1 MQGVT
6 YGSFLFFL
14 YCLKQKGVNIQGVVI
29 TSPMICMY
37 GFWQG
42 GKPPFLTRFW
52 LNFLT
57 AGSSLMSQMIN
68 VLFNVLV
75 SFCS

>member
-1 MQGVT
+1 MQGIT
-6 YGSFLFFL
+6 YGSSLFFL
-14 YCLKQKGVNIQGVVI
+14 YCLEEKGVNVKIVI
-29 TSPMICMY
+29 ISAMICMY

-42 GKPPFLTRFW
+42 SNPPFLTCFW

-57 AGSSLMSQMIN
+57 AGSSLMSQLNN
-68 VLFNVLV
+68 VLFNFLV

>member
-42 GKPPFLTRFW
+42 GKPPF
-52 LNFLT
+52 
-57 AGSSLMSQMIN
+57 
-68 VLFNVLV
+68 
-75 SFCS
+75 